1 MAGSAREWILSGTQ
15 YGTVKFC
22 CSVGYSTSLEVSS
35 RDDIQYLI
43 GRRLKLSIGVG
54 GGMVQFSCFFY
65 SQWWTAGQVLESNQ
79 VKCTP
84 QDYINEL
91 INVN

>member
-22 CSVGYSTSLEVSS
+22 CSVGYSTSLKVSR

-43 GRRLKLSIGVG
+43 GTRLELSIGVG
-54 GGMVQFSCFFY
+54 GGKVQFSCSFLF
-65 SQWWTAGQVLESNQ
+65 SMVDCRPGVR
-79 VKCTP
+79 VKP
-84 QDYINEL
+84 SEVYPSRL
-91 INVN
+91 HS